1 MSAQKETPESLRREA
16 DGTTGVRCD
25 GESVALPGWA
35 RKRRGASLVRFRGEY
50 LTPAG
55 VEAQAREEAA
65 QARSDRGAGGEPPAV
80 TLGNLAEVVSVES
93 AIQPQT
99 STPHP
104 AERFWRKHQ
113 EAWEARIAEDG
124 AGLGESGRGG
134 DDSGAVPLPC
144 RSLETTQYRTPE
156 NAPPAGLI
164 GPRKKVALALSW
176 NVASMCKKWGIE
188 RVGFLTLTF
197 ADHVLDA
204 KEAQRR
210 FNSLATNVLRKR
222 YPAHIAVL
230 ERQKSGRIH
239 YHLLVVLPDD
249 IRTGIDFDAIA
260 SGDYKTANKALRL
273 EWAFWRKTSP
283 VYGFGRTEL
292 LPIKSDAD
300 AMGQYVGKYIAK
312 GHACRTEADKGVRL
326 VRYSG
331 GARMATCK
339 FSELTQGPTEWRA
352 KVCTFVRQ
360 MSAAYPHR
368 RIEDMDDLAFHFGKR
383 WAYLWRDYIFRL
395 PPADL
400 SIPF

>member
-1 MSAQKETPESLRREA
+1 MSDQKETPESLRRQA
-16 DGTTGVRCD
+16 KGTSGAWCD
-25 GESVALPGWA
+25 SDSVSVPGWA

-50 LTPAG
+50 LTREGISAKT
-55 VEAQAREEAA
+55 REEAA
-65 QARSDRGAGGEPPAV
+65 QARLEGGAGGLPPAV
-80 TLGNLAEVVSVES
+80 TLGDLTESVSADS
-93 AIQPQT
+93 AILPRD
-99 STPHP
+99 SLISP
-104 AERFWRKHQ
+104 ADRVLRDLRR
-113 EAWEARIAEDG
+113 AWEARNAEDM
-124 AGLGESGRGG
+124 AGLGESGRVG
-134 DDSGAVPLPC
+134 DASSACPLPC
-144 RSLETTQYRTPE
+144 RSLETTQPNGAE
-156 NAPPAGLI
+156 NATPAGLV

-176 NVASMCKKWGIE
+176 NVASMCKKWGID
-188 RVGFLTLTF
+188 RIGFLTLTF
-197 ADHVLDA
+197 ADHVLDP

-210 FNSLATNVLRKR
+210 FNSLATHVLRKR

-260 SGDYKTANKALRL
+260 GGDYKTANKALRL
-273 EWAFWRKTSP
+273 EWAFWRKTATG
-283 VYGFGRTEL
+283 YGFGRTEL

-339 FSELTQGPTEWRA
+339 FMELTRGPTEWRA

-360 MSAAYPHR
+360 MSAAQPHR
-368 RIEDMDDLAFHFGKR
+368 RIRDMDDLAFHFGKR
-383 WAYLWRDYIFRL
+383 WAYHWRDYILGL
-395 PPADL
+395 PPSDL

>member
-1 MSAQKETPESLRREA
+1 MSDQKETPASLRRQA
-16 DGTTGVRCD
+16 KGTTGVRCD
-25 GESVALPGWA
+25 SDSVAVPGWA

-50 LTPAG
+50 LTPEGIA
-55 VEAQAREEAA
+55 ARTREEAA
-65 QARSDRGAGGEPPAV
+65 QARLAGGAGGLPPAV
-80 TLGNLAEVVSVES
+80 TLGDMAGVES
-93 AIQPQT
+93 ADAAILPR
-99 STPHP
+99 SSLTPP
-104 AERFWRKHQ
+104 ADRVLQ
-113 EAWEARIAEDG
+113 ELRRAWESRIAEDG

-273 EWAFWRKTSP
+273 EWAFWRKTAP
-283 VYGFGRTEL
+283 GHGFGRTEL

-339 FSELTQGPTEWRA
+339 FMELTEGSAEWRA

-360 MSAAYPHR
+360 MSAAHPHR
-368 RIEDMDDLAFHFGKR
+368 RIRDMDDLAFHYGKR
-383 WAYLWRDYIFRL
+383 WAYHWRDYILGL
-395 PPADL
+395 PPSDL

>member
-1 MSAQKETPESLRREA
+1 MSDQKETPASLRRQA
-16 DGTTGVRCD
+16 KGTTGVRCD
-25 GESVALPGWA
+25 SDSVAVPGWA
-35 RKRRGASLVRFRGEY
+35 RKRRGASLLRFRGQY
-50 LTPAG
+50 LTREG

-65 QARSDRGAGGEPPAV
+65 QARLERGAGGEPPAV
-80 TLGNLAEVVSVES
+80 TLGNLAGAVSVEA

-99 STPHP
+99 SALHP
-104 AERFWRKHQ
+104 AERFWRRHR
-113 EAWEARIAEDG
+113 EAWEAGD
-124 AGLGESGRGG
+124 AGEAG
-134 DDSGAVPLPC
+134 PLPC
-144 RSLETTQYRTPE
+144 RSLETTQPNGAGNT
-156 NAPPAGLI
+156 PPAGLV

-176 NVASMCKKWGIE
+176 NVANMCKKWGLE
-188 RVGFLTLTF
+188 HVGFLTLTF
-197 ADHVLDA
+197 ADHVLDP

-210 FNSLATNVLRKR
+210 FNSLATHVLRKR

-260 SGDYKTANKALRL
+260 NGDYKTANKALRL
-273 EWAFWRKTSP
+273 EWAFWRKTAP

-312 GHACRTEADKGVRL
+312 GHACRTEADKGIRL

-339 FSELTQGPTEWRA
+339 FAELTQGPTEWRA

-360 MSAAYPHR
+360 MSAAYPSR
-368 RIEDMDDLAFHFGKR
+368 RIRDMDDLAFHFGKR
-383 WAYLWRDYIFRL
+383 WAYHWRDFIFQL
-395 PPADL
+395 PPSDL